1 MAQASEWQKYQLL
14 RSTIISAL
22 EEVGAE
28 EDDFMVMAVSPDLDK
43 VEILLARD
51 MKDGDMA
58 EFIKAHDGWNIESP
72 TSTEDAI
79 GIADLYYDPRQ

>member
-1 MAQASEWQKYQLL
+1 MAKVSEWQRYNML
-14 RSTIISAL
+14 RSTIESVL

-28 EDDFMVMAVSPDLDK
+28 EDDFMVMAISPDLDK

-51 MKDGDMA
+51 MEDGDMA
-58 EFIKAHDGWNIESP
+58 EFIKEHEGWNIESP

-79 GIADLYYDPRQ
+79 GIANLYFDLR